1 LHVLTKIFVVFASFL
16 SVLLVALTVAY
27 ASNAGKIVSEVE
39 GLRTENRS
47 LSQQRA
53 LDNATRDETLRSI
66 EVEREQLR
74 DQLVERNKEILDLQ
88 QEAANLR
95 ADLAEAKHEAD
106 RAESEITQLAAAN
119 NTMAAVN
126 DRLTSEVDRRREE
139 QLALERR
146 NIELQ
151 DQINDL
157 SSQLQVA
164 ESLNRK
170 YEEQLAAGE
179 RGGED
184 GEDADQTIPPVQVFG
199 RVTSVRRLET
209 GETLVQIDLGSS
221 DQLREGHELYIVR
234 GGDYI
239 GTIQLQNVD
248 VNASVGRVIQLRTGR
263 EIQVEDNVQSPV
275 TR

>member
-1 LHVLTKIFVVFASFL
+1 MHVLTKIFVVFASFL

-27 ASNAGKIVSEVE
+27 ASNAGKIVNEVE

-47 LSQQRA
+47 LTQQRA
-53 LDNATRDETLRSI
+53 LDNATRDEALRSI
-66 EVEREQLR
+66 EVEREELR
-74 DQLVERNKEILDLQ
+74 DQLVQRNKQILDLQ

-95 ADLAEAKHEAD
+95 ADLAEAKHETDQAQ
-106 RAESEITQLAAAN
+106 SKLTQLTAAN

-126 DRLTSEVDRRREE
+126 DRLTAEVDRRREE

-157 SSQLQVA
+157 SSNLDVTQSLVEKLQ
-164 ESLNRK
+164 
-170 YEEQLAAGE
+170 EQLAAAQGPQGDE
-179 RGGED
+179 AE
-184 GEDADQTIPPVQVFG
+184 AQAAPPVQVFG

-221 DQLREGHELYIVR
+221 DQLRDGHELYIVR
-234 GGDYI
+234 GADYI
-239 GTIQLQNVD
+239 GTIRLQNVD

-263 EIQVEDNVQSPV
+263 EIQVEDTVQTPM
-275 TR
+275 TQ